1 MEHHM
6 PLQSQLFKGDA
17 KLEAAANHD
26 SAHIL
31 SGARGP
37 HVAKIQ
43 RALIQ
48 LDGAAISEN
57 ELTSGTYG
65 VSTANAVLNY
75 KQKRSIINLSYQTR
89 ADNIVGKMTV
99 GALDR
104 ELRDKED
111 VSPGPLRIIPIW
123 PAGGR
128 KVESKPPFIRTM
140 QLATVEPML
149 LIKQPRSF
157 GQSQLFVPLSKSF
170 SLADLRFSPSILE
183 LTLGEQGLF
192 RVENGKD
199 KQLGVLDEALV
210 TVMPADSRSSTSGP
224 IPIKSNAQDFV
235 VIPKTEGRTGV
246 FVDQLA
252 SSNSLEIIVVAEVPV
267 AFHFL
272 DGPAGIKTN
281 RSVNEVDVIIQKMNA
296 IYSASH
302 AGILFVK
309 RGVDPSLP
317 SPPLPKAGVR
327 VSDKTFTEDTTRI
340 YVNFDPKS
348 LFNVF
353 FVGRFLDPNAPGNP
367 PDTNLH
373 AATTKPP
380 NGQPP
385 LRCCVCQ
392 DRLIGFPE
400 SGLTLAH
407 EAGHALG
414 EEHDT
419 NPNSLMFGGGSNN
432 RTGVEIS
439 REVAARMLQSFKQ
452 WKKSPP
458 SPIPLPF

>member
-1 MEHHM
+1 M

-31 SGARGP
+31 SGAHGP

-43 RALIQ
+43 RALMQ
-48 LDGAAISEN
+48 LDDAALSED
-57 ELTSGTYG
+57 ELVSETYG
-65 VSTANAVLNY
+65 ASTANAVLNY
-75 KQKRSIINLSYQTR
+75 KQRRSIINLSYQTQ

-99 GALDR
+99 AALDR
-104 ELRDKED
+104 ELHDKED
-111 VSPGPLRIIPIW
+111 VSPGPLRIIPLL

-128 KVESKPPFIRTM
+128 KVESKPAFMRTM
-140 QLATVEPML
+140 QLAAFEPL
-149 LIKQPRSF
+149 LRTRQPRSIS
-157 GQSQLFVPLSKSF
+157 QSQLFVPISNSF
-170 SLADLRFSPSILE
+170 SVGDLKFDPAILE
-183 LTLGEQGLF
+183 IKLGEQGLF
-192 RVENGKD
+192 RVENGKG
-199 KQLGVLDEALV
+199 KQLGVLDEAVV
-210 TVMPADSRSSTSGP
+210 TITPAISRSNTSGP
-224 IPIKSNAQDFV
+224 IPIKSDAQDFV

-246 FVDQLA
+246 FVNRLA

-272 DGPAGIKTN
+272 TGPAGIKTN
-281 RSVNEVDVIIQKMNA
+281 RLVKEVDVILQKMNE
-296 IYSASH
+296 IYSANH
-302 AGILFVK
+302 AGIVFVK
-309 RGVDPSLP
+309 RGVNPSLP
-317 SPPLPKAGVR
+317 SPPLPNAGVR
-327 VSDKTFTEDTTRI
+327 VSDKTFTQDTTKI
-340 YVNFDPKS
+340 YLNFDPKS

-353 FVGRFLDPNAPGNP
+353 FVGRFLDPLAPGNP

-373 AATTKPP
+373 AATTRPP
-380 NGQPP
+380 SGQPP

-392 DRLIGFPE
+392 DRLSTFPE

-414 EEHDT
+414 EGHDT
-419 NPNSLMFGGGSNN
+419 NPKALMFGGSNK
-432 RTGVEIS
+432 RKGVEIS

-458 SPIPLPF
+458 SPIPFP